1 MKSLSPGALAEL
13 RLRLHDFML
22 GCARVDA
29 AGMAGLDRP
38 DWALAARIE
47 QLRRHPLVSTL
58 DADVLAAIACQALDP
73 NVEAR
78 YLLARLREAEEE
90 ARAEASAQESPA
102 GALGALAAPRRA
114 DLPPTVIAMMEQ
126 TVALIARTQLGFP
139 VLHARNSDSLDFRA
153 CSVWR
158 VRDALIEA
166 YEKGWHAAA

>member
-1 MKSLSPGALAEL
+1 MNSLSSDALAEL

-29 AGMAGLDRP
+29 AGMTGLDRP

-47 QLRRHPLVSTL
+47 QMRRHPLVSML
-58 DADVLAAIACQALDP
+58 DDELLAAIGSHALDP

-78 YLLARLREAEEE
+78 YLVARLREAEEE
-90 ARAEASAQESPA
+90 ARAEASEQIPPA
-102 GALGALAAPRRA
+102 AAPAALDAPRRP
-114 DLPPTVIAMMEQ
+114 DLPPTVIDMMEK

-139 VLHARNSDSLDFRA
+139 VLHARNSDSLDFRE
-153 CSVWR
+153 CSVWS

-166 YEKGWHAAA
+166 YEEGWHAAA